1 MLPGSLL
8 AHTWGNQSAW
18 CTSTIQRL
26 ATRNAESGDTLENPY
41 TWGQQR
47 NPPSSHTAT
56 AATLPGS
63 KILHPSPLPRPES
76 PPGSSEPQEYR
87 PFSKGRLE
95 WEPLRREPLYSSNW
109 TSNCPRLHSGIAI
122 GFKMP
127 TLPCLVRGS
136 VCREGWRWCGDVFG
150 CHRKWQLRSDWL
162 QSNSEN
168 QSREE
173 SPRFGGVC
181 RGQSQTRTRAQRAWQ
196 ASSAQQLRKL
206 PV

>member
-1 MLPGSLL
+1 MVYQYYSKTCHQKCGVWRHFGKPLHLR
-8 AHTWGNQSAW
+8 
-18 CTSTIQRL
+18 STEKPSIQPYGHRRHP
-26 ATRNAESGDTLENPY
+26 ARQQNP
-41 TWGQQR
+41 
-47 NPPSSHTAT
+47 A
-56 AATLPGS
+56 
-63 KILHPSPLPRPES
+63 PLPHPES

-127 TLPCLVRGS
+127 TLHCLVRGS
-136 VCREGWRWCGDVFG
+136 VCREGWWCGDVFG

-168 QSREE
+168 QSWEE

-181 RGQSQTRTRAQRAWQ
+181 RGQSQTRTRAQWAWQ

>member
-47 NPPSSHTAT
+47 N
-56 AATLPGS
+56 
-63 KILHPSPLPRPES
+63 

-127 TLPCLVRGS
+127 TLHCLVRGS
-136 VCREGWRWCGDVFG
+136 VCREGWWCGDVFG

-168 QSREE
+168 QSWEE

-181 RGQSQTRTRAQRAWQ
+181 RGQSQTRTRAQWAWQ